1 MDEKQATYRERAR
14 PSRRTAALVITPII
28 AFVVLS
34 AIGDALTTTWAD
46 QHPLALLALNAR
58 NRVALLV
65 TNRLEPVPYY
75 VVGTLRLLASD
86 PLFFLLG
93 MLYGDAAVRWVER
106 KSKTFGEQMRVYE
119 KLFQKASYPLVF
131 IAPNNFICIF
141 AGAAGM
147 SIPGFFITNVT
158 GTIARLY
165 LLRVVGDV
173 FSSPIDSVLSFFA
186 DHRLPLLALSVA
198 LVGLTLAVDRRRGNS
213 EIGAL
218 RELEHDLDAPET
230 HEAPEAVVSELEQR
244 VEPEGEARG
253 E

>member
-1 MDEKQATYRERAR
+1 M
-14 PSRRTAALVITPII
+14 VITPII
-28 AFVVLS
+28 CFVIM
-34 AIGDALTTTWAD
+34 AMIGDALTTTWAD

-58 NRVALLV
+58 NRVVLLV
-65 TNRLEPVPYY
+65 TNRLDPVPYY

-93 MLYGDAAVRWVER
+93 VLYGDAAVRWVER
-106 KSKTFGEQMRVYE
+106 KSKTFGEQIRIYE

-147 SIPGFFITNVT
+147 SIPGFVIANVT
-158 GTIARLY
+158 GTVTRLY

-173 FSSPIDSVLSFFA
+173 FSSPIDSVLDFFA
-186 DHRLPLLALSVA
+186 DYRLPLLLVSIA
-198 LVGLTLAVDRRRGNS
+198 LVVLTVVFDRRQGKS

-218 RELEHDLDAPET
+218 RELEQ
-230 HEAPEAVVSELEQR
+230 ELETG
-244 VEPEGEARG
+244 VGPDVEGEEGPA
-253 E
+253 

>member
-1 MDEKQATYRERAR
+1 MPALDDEPRTHRDRPV

-28 AFVVLS
+28 CFIAL
-34 AIGDALTTTWAD
+34 ATLGDALTTTWAD
-46 QHPLALLALNAR
+46 QHPLALLALNSR
-58 NRVALLV
+58 NRIVLLV
-65 TNRLEPVPYY
+65 TNRLDAVPYY

-93 MLYGDAAVRWVER
+93 VLYGDAAVRWVER
-106 KSKTFGEQMRVYE
+106 KSKTFGEQIRLYE

-147 SIPGFFITNVT
+147 PIPGFVIANVA
-158 GTIARLY
+158 GTITRLY

-173 FSSPIDSVLSFFA
+173 FSSPIDAVLDFFA
-186 DHRLPLLALSVA
+186 RYRLPLLIASVA
-198 LVGLTLAVDRRRGNS
+198 LVALTVVFDRRQGKS

-218 RELEHDLDAPET
+218 RELEQ
-230 HEAPEAVVSELEQR
+230 ELESGFGPD
-244 VEPEGEARG
+244 VDGEGGSA
-253 E
+253 

>member
-1 MDEKQATYRERAR
+1 MPPLDAEGTPHRDRPA

-28 AFVVLS
+28 GFIILAT
-34 AIGDALTTTWAD
+34 IGDALTTTWAD

-58 NRVALLV
+58 NRVVLLV
-65 TNRLEPVPYY
+65 TNRLDPVSYY

-93 MLYGDAAVRWVER
+93 VLYGDAAVRWVER
-106 KSKTFGEQMRVYE
+106 KSKTFGEQIRIYE

-147 SIPGFFITNVT
+147 SIPGFIIANVT
-158 GTIARLY
+158 GTITRLY

-173 FSSPIDSVLSFFA
+173 FSSPIDSVLDFFGRY
-186 DHRLPLLALSVA
+186 RLPLLLLSVG
-198 LVGLTLAVDRRRGNS
+198 LVVATIVFDRWQGKS

-218 RELEHDLDAPET
+218 RELEA
-230 HEAPEAVVSELEQR
+230 ELESGTGPD
-244 VEPEGEARG
+244 VEGDDA
-253 E
+253 